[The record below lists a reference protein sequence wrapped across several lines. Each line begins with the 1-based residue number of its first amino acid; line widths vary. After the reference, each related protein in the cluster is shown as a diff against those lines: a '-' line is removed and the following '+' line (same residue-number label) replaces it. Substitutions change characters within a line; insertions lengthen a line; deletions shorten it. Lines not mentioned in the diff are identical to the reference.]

1 MPRVPAVPRLVQCFA
16 VWLAVLVPV
25 SLSLVSVALYMLA
38 RPLPPA
44 SFASAAAATVS
55 RLATPR
61 ALTALAAAVL
71 PAAVMARFF
80 QPVRYYLRL
89 TTFLVSLGANSVWG
103 VCVSIIMS
111 LAGRGK
117 DINYVVARS
126 FEASTAPLLGVTL
139 RVEGRE
145 HLDQNRPAV
154 LVGNHQTMVDILYL
168 GAVFPQGASIMAKR
182 ELLYTPLLGWY
193 MALSK
198 AVFVNRAK
206 RNDAVKVFAKVAA
219 EMKRRSLSL
228 FIFPEGTRSASPV
241 PSLLPFKKGAFHL
254 AVQAQLPIVP
264 IVCENYAHVYHSKAK
279 RFEGGEIVIREGV
292 TSSHEDIQ
300 TLTDK
305 TRDAMLAAIEDLGRK
320 RQAQLVADGRA
331 RLTGGAGAAGGAA
344 GEEEDGERTRL
355 LQPAP
360 APASAPTTAAEG
372 EGETASAR
380 LDPAPSSSGD
390 EE

>member
-16 VWLAVLVPV
+16 VWLAVLAPV

-89 TTFLVSLGANSVWG
+89 TIFLVSLGANSVWG

-154 LVGNHQTMVDILYL
+154 LVGNHQTMVDILCEWARRAETSRPSADRPTSTL
-168 GAVFPQGASIMAKR
+168 AFSPRPPARS
-182 ELLYTPLLGWY
+182 PLPLTIHSHAHLTNVSSAPARPPHPY
-193 MALSK
+193 
-198 AVFVNRAK
+198 
-206 RNDAVKVFAKVAA
+206 
-219 EMKRRSLSL
+219 
-228 FIFPEGTRSASPV
+228 PTR
-241 PSLLPFKKGAFHL
+241 
-254 AVQAQLPIVP
+254 
-264 IVCENYAHVYHSKAK
+264 YAHRTGRPRRRLPAGRLDHGQARAPVHAPLGVVHGPLQG
-279 RFEGGEIVIREGV
+279 RFCEP
-292 TSSHEDIQ
+292 
-300 TLTDK
+300 
-305 TRDAMLAAIEDLGRK
+305 
-320 RQAQLVADGRA
+320 RQAQRRRQGVCQGR
-331 RLTGGAGAAGGAA
+331 
-344 GEEEDGERTRL
+344 
-355 LQPAP
+355 
-360 APASAPTTAAEG
+360 
-372 EGETASAR
+372 
-380 LDPAPSSSGD
+380 SGD
-390 EE
+390 EAPLRESPSEPGPRQLRVTREPDP

>member
-1 MPRVPAVPRLVQCFA
+1 MSANHL
-16 VWLAVLVPV
+16 W
-25 SLSLVSVALYMLA
+25 
-38 RPLPPA
+38 RP
-44 SFASAAAATVS
+44 
-55 RLATPR
+55 
-61 ALTALAAAVL
+61 
-71 PAAVMARFF
+71 
-80 QPVRYYLRL
+80 Q
-89 TTFLVSLGANSVWG
+89 
-103 VCVSIIMS
+103 
-111 LAGRGK
+111 
-117 DINYVVARS
+117 
-126 FEASTAPLLGVTL
+126 
-139 RVEGRE
+139 
-145 HLDQNRPAV
+145 
-154 LVGNHQTMVDILYL
+154 
-168 GAVFPQGASIMAKR
+168 
-182 ELLYTPLLGWY
+182 
-193 MALSK
+193 
-198 AVFVNRAK
+198 
-206 RNDAVKVFAKVAA
+206 
-219 EMKRRSLSL
+219 LSL

-279 RFEGGEIVIREGV
+279 RFEGGEIVIRGESGRSCSRRTGSPAACYSSDSCPPPSLSRPLTLPSPSSPAPLAPPRPNRAPPHRLSRHAVLPPISTEGV